1 MGQLEERGWG
11 RSPSSCSPSI
21 LTFSWGHLA
30 ICAPSFQKV
39 SLLFFTNKI
48 ISAKPFQFLR
58 RMLHSSNTGKT
69 RLGSFPC
76 GSRTDGGVRNVSREQ
91 VGSECGEWLTEGL
104 SAAPCRC
111 SRIEPNERDNCG
123 FPGITSDQCFASG
136 CCFNSSIRGVPWCF
150 TPLPKQGNLPQVPDP
165 LPRPMARVQDPLHG
179 ARGHWPR
186 QAHREEK
193 TRPLSP
199 RPCLEPRGQLFA
211 LSTDVCENPSAL
223 LYLRDK
229 QLSGPSQLQKCD
241 F

>member
-150 TPLPKQGNLPQVPDP
+150 TPLPKQELEECVMEVSDRENCGYPGISPEECASRKCCFSDDITQVPWCFFPISVEDC
-165 LPRPMARVQDPLHG
+165 H
-179 ARGHWPR
+179 
-186 QAHREEK
+186 
-193 TRPLSP
+193 
-199 RPCLEPRGQLFA
+199 
-211 LSTDVCENPSAL
+211 
-223 LYLRDK
+223 Y
-229 QLSGPSQLQKCD
+229 
-241 F
+241 